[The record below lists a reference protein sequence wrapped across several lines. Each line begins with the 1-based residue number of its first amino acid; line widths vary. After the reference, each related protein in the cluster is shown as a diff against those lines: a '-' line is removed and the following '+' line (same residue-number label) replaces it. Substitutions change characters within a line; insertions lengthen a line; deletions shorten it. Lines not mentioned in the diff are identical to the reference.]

1 MTIELKDFNEDI
13 ICQESILCK
22 AAEQEK
28 KLAPKAALRQDK
40 LLYHLS
46 LLNLQL
52 L

>member
-13 ICQESILCK
+13 ICQESILYK

-40 LLYHLS
+40 LLYHLIIFHF
-46 LLNLQL
+46 
-52 L
+52 